1 MALKIGYLM
10 MMCWV
15 FYVVYS
21 IQHMD
26 AWNDDNRTAIA
37 LCIAFAGLVIF
48 PVYFV
53 SIYFFEKARKRLH
66 R

>member
-10 MMCWV
+10 MICWV
-15 FYVVYS
+15 IYVVYS
-21 IQHMD
+21 IQHVD
-26 AWNDDNRTAIA
+26 AWNDDNRIAIA
-37 LCIAFAGLVIF
+37 MFIAVAGLVIF

-53 SIYFFEKARKRLH
+53 SIYFFEKVRKRLL